1 VIGII
6 KPVQPCLNKNAENL
20 EFISFLLSKHYYNN
34 GAQIMRDSIGEVPP
48 QNEETVTITIKKLA
62 RNALLAKFIVV
73 IGLTALF
80 SHYWIK
86 EASQDYEEGKK
97 LTPQIYIE
105 KYEEQ
110 KGKLLQSGRYA
121 ENQPLTI
128 TAAFI
133 VIAILVGSYEV
144 MVLVI
149 GLLIGKLIR

>member
-1 VIGII
+1 
-6 KPVQPCLNKNAENL
+6 
-20 EFISFLLSKHYYNN
+20 
-34 GAQIMRDSIGEVPP
+34 MRDSLGDIPP
-48 QNEETVTITIKKLA
+48 QNEETITITMKKLA
-62 RNALLAKFIVV
+62 RNALLAKLIVV

-86 EASQDYEEGKK
+86 EASRDYEEGKK
-97 LTPQIYIE
+97 LTPQIYLE

-121 ENQPLTI
+121 QNQAITI

-133 VIAILVGSYEV
+133 VMAILVGSYEL